1 MAKYVL
7 KRVLMALFTIF
18 LVATLTFFLMKAV
31 PGNPFV
37 SEKTPPQSVLD
48 ALNEKYGLDQ
58 PLSVQYFKYMSNLL
72 RGDLGVSVKMQK
84 NYPVISIIK
93 EMLENE
99 VSDDLKALKER
110 VAKLVDLYEAAINK
124 VKEANDQAVHD
135 FLARRLYN
143 MTGDIVMSLLILDDA
158 TKAPEMFAKSANVY
172 VRMAE
177 EEVLGHSAYIQNFKA
192 EDLESFKA

>member
-18 LVATLTFFLMKAV
+18 LLATLTFFLMKAV

-84 NYPVISIIK
+84 NY
-93 EMLENE
+93 
-99 VSDDLKALKER
+99 R
-110 VAKLVDLYEAAINK
+110 
-124 VKEANDQAVHD
+124 
-135 FLARRLYN
+135 
-143 MTGDIVMSLLILDDA
+143 
-158 TKAPEMFAKSANVY
+158 
-172 VRMAE
+172 
-177 EEVLGHSAYIQNFKA
+177 
-192 EDLESFKA
+192 